1 MKILSNITKLVACII
16 FAGILFS
23 ACQPSQEK
31 LAEQIAQLEKESA
44 GQYGDTVKMNNLLSL
59 YQSYMERFPQDSLTA
74 NYLFNSG
81 EVNMVLFKGPEALR
95 DFTNFT
101 INFPQH
107 ELLPDAYFY
116 IAYIY
121 ESIMYD
127 ITAAKTAYYDF
138 LVRFPSH
145 RLAKDANLSVQILS
159 SEKSLNEIV
168 ASFEQQQDTTLSKE

>member
-1 MKILSNITKLVACII
+1 MKILSNITKLATCII
-16 FAGILFS
+16 FAGVLFS

-31 LAEQIAQLEKESA
+31 LAEQIAVLEKESLE
-44 GQYGDTVKMNNLLSL
+44 QYDTTKMNNLLSL
-59 YQSYMERFPQDSLTA
+59 YQSYIEQFPQDSLTA
-74 NYLFNSG
+74 NYLFKSG
-81 EVNMVLFKGPEALR
+81 TVNMSMHKGPESLR

-138 LVRFPSH
+138 LIRFPSH
-145 RLAKDANLSVQILS
+145 KWAKDANSSIQILS

-168 ASFEQQQDTTLSKE
+168 ASFEQQQDTTLSEE